1 MYGCAPR
8 PTAYRPR
15 TFPVHHGRTVYDVLI
30 LAHQGGWDEMA
41 MVAVPL
47 LLVTVLLVVANRRAS
62 QELARQEAAGEPGDE
77 VPND

>member
-1 MYGCAPR
+1 
-8 PTAYRPR
+8 
-15 TFPVHHGRTVYDVLI
+15 VLI

-62 QELARQEAAGEPGDE
+62 QELARQRAADGPAEPVDE
-77 VPND
+77 VPEP

>member
-1 MYGCAPR
+1 MSALS
-8 PTAYRPR
+8 A
-15 TFPVHHGRTVYDVLI
+15 I

-62 QELARQEAAGEPGDE
+62 QELARQQADGEDRTPDMGE
-77 VPND
+77 